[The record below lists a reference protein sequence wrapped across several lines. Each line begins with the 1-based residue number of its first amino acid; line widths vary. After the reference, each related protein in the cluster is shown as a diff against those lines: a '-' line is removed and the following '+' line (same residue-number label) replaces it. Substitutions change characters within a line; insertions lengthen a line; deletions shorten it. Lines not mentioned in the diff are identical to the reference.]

1 MRATFVH
8 ATLAG
13 SAGFAVL
20 GLFAAVAPAFLGA
33 GLGVTSRAAIGLV
46 VFGVFAA
53 STAGQAVLGLMP
65 EAVAM
70 PVGCLA
76 LIAGMGS
83 LVLGLAFSALP
94 LLVLGGL
101 VAGFGQ
107 GLSFRAGLTA
117 VNASAPAEARSEV
130 ASSFFVVMYAA
141 ISLPV
146 IGEGVL
152 ADATGLR
159 VAGITFAAAVAALAA
174 AVLVLLRRKSTPDL
188 PVRVP
193 ARSPAHAT
201 VEEIHRSEARAAQRL
216 TTAEGRVRSLACRP
230 PLRPRA

>member
-1 MRATFVH
+1 MRATFVR
-8 ATLAG
+8 AVLAG

-33 GLGVTSRAAIGLV
+33 GHGVTSRAAIGLV

-53 STAGQAVLGLMP
+53 STAGQAVLGLMR

-83 LVLGLAFSALP
+83 LALGLALSSLP
-94 LLVLGGL
+94 LLALGGV

-107 GLSFRAGLTA
+107 GVSFRAGLTA
-117 VNASAPAEARSEV
+117 VNASAPVEARSEV
-130 ASSFFVVMYAA
+130 ASSFFVAMYTA

-152 ADATGLR
+152 AEAAGLR
-159 VAGITFAAAVAALAA
+159 VAGITFAAAVAALAVA
-174 AVLVLLRRKSTPDL
+174 MLVLLRRSPAPD
-188 PVRVP
+188 RVP
-193 ARSPAHAT
+193 APSPAHAT
-201 VEEIHRSEARAAQRL
+201 VGEIHRDEARAAQH
-216 TTAEGRVRSLACRP
+216 TGTAEGRVRSLECRP